1 MKIFDTGFVSLHTSG
16 LLVGDPVDI
25 SGVSTDTRQIQP
37 GELFVALI
45 GPRFDGHDFIAD
57 AERAGAA
64 AVLVQRGVQT
74 SLPQGS
80 VEATLRALGELAR
93 GCRGECRAAGGG

>member
-1 MKIFDTGFVSLHTSG
+1 
-16 LLVGDPVDI
+16 
-25 SGVSTDTRQIQP
+25 GVSTDTRQIQP

-64 AVLVQRGVQT
+64 AVLVQREVQT
-74 SLPQGS
+74 SLPQAI
-80 VEATLRALGELAR
+80 VEDTLRALGELAR
-93 GCRGECRAAGGG
+93 AWRGQCTVPAAGSTGSNGKTTVKQMTAAILDRK